1 MTASEIGQGSTI
13 SELTA
18 KTVLNQK
25 FIADVTTILSISLI
39 QENQVAEPPDPTTV
53 AEYIVFVVSVI
64 PGGIKNARGV
74 YEKLG
79 IATAQ
84 IFTPIGSGY
93 GRPTEISSLINKS
106 FQDAQWADRVMII
119 TDVSPQ
125 PGFKSGSYYQTNVL
139 ISFLYQDNGTD

>member
-1 MTASEIGQGSTI
+1 MSENEIGQGPTI

-25 FIADVTTILSISLI
+25 FISDITTPLSITLF
-39 QENQVAEPPDPTTV
+39 QENQVAEPPDPDTLS
-53 AEYIVFVVSVI
+53 EYIVFVVNVI
-64 PGGIKNARGV
+64 AGGIKNARGV

-93 GRPTEISSLINKS
+93 GRFTEISSLINNS
-106 FQDAQWADRVMII
+106 FQDAQWAERVMII

-125 PGFKSGSYYQTNVL
+125 PGFKSGSFYQTNVL